1 MLEIFLNTNSISLKN
16 KDLSFF
22 LLILTGLLLRGLY
35 LFEYSHFANFDLAVG
50 ADIGEYF
57 SRSQEIL
64 KGKIFPDSPEIHA
77 PLYSFFLAGVQK
89 IGLGVI
95 AARIIQTLLNFFS
108 WIVLFFLLRKAAVP
122 EKISF
127 IFLGGAM
134 CLAPLIFHPA
144 ELISESLLLPLL
156 TAVFIFFY
164 LEEAKN
170 HGVYKFSAFPAG
182 IFAALALLTHGMI
195 SGFLVLQ
202 TLFLLF
208 KKKWLS
214 ALLFSGGILLVA
226 VPFIAA
232 KSCHYGR
239 FTGLQANTGFNIFL
253 GNNPKANGKCYIR
266 PGNTWRK
273 MHFRADRIARERQIS
288 TDRYWL
294 KQAADFW
301 LKKPWKALSLYGKK
315 LKLIFSGND
324 YIAGADGG
332 FLFCRTGTIHL
343 LRFLTFPVF
352 CLIPFGV
359 WQLYRK
365 KIFFW
370 SAPIILGLS
379 LVLMQLFTVTSGRY
393 RLLMF
398 PGAVYLAAAGAVF
411 FPWKKWWIAAAAV
424 FWLSVWETYGFVS
437 KDKPEAAALIGQAH
451 FIKGNFDHA
460 EELLHYAGKRLADSS
475 RIENMLGNIAE
486 RRKDFVRAREF
497 YEKVVRKEPFMPEGW
512 MNLAN
517 VTPEPEKAEFYFRQA
532 FKASAPSPGADLLFN
547 YARFLYAAKRRGDA
561 EKYLAMTLKNDPAH
575 VMALNL
581 SGIIAAEKGR
591 FAEASKLFLQAAQ
604 LKPEEAGFW
613 KNTAVTARLSKNLPL
628 ERMASQKYRDLI
640 RKSVFIKK

>member
-35 LFEYSHFANFDLAVG
+35 LFEYSHFANFDLAIG

-64 KGKIFPDSPEIHA
+64 KGKFFPDSPEIHA

-89 IGLGVI
+89 TGLGVVAI
-95 AARIIQTLLNFFS
+95 RIIQTLLNFFS
-108 WIVLFFLLRKAAVP
+108 WIVLFFLLRKAAVS

-127 IFLGGAM
+127 IFLVFAM

-156 TAVFIFFY
+156 TVVFMFFY
-164 LEEAKN
+164 LEEAQN
-170 HGVYKFSAFPAG
+170 QGAYKFSAFPAG

-208 KKKWLS
+208 KKKWFS
-214 ALLFSGGILLVA
+214 AILFSCGILLLT
-226 VPFIAA
+226 VPFIAV
-232 KSCHYGR
+232 KSCHYGK
-239 FTGLQANTGFNIFL
+239 FSGVQANTGFNIFL
-253 GNNPKANGKCYIR
+253 GNNPKANGTCYIR

-273 MHFRADRIARERQIS
+273 IHFQADRIARDRQIS

-294 KQAADFW
+294 EQAADFW
-301 LKKPWKALSLYGKK
+301 LETPLKALSLYRKK
-315 LKLIFSGND
+315 LILIFSGND
-324 YIAGADGG
+324 LIAGADGG
-332 FLFCRTGTIHL
+332 FLFCRTGTMNL

-352 CLIPFGV
+352 FLVPFGV

-365 KIFFW
+365 KLFCW
-370 SAPIILGLS
+370 SAPLILCLS
-379 LVLMQLFTVTSGRY
+379 LVLMQLLTVTSGRY

-398 PGAVYLAAAGAVF
+398 PGVIYLAAAGAVF

-424 FWLSVWETYGFVS
+424 FWLSVWKTYSFVAANQ
-437 KDKPEAAALIGQAH
+437 PEAAALLGQAH
-451 FIKGNFDHA
+451 FQKGNFDHA
-460 EELLHYAGKRLADSS
+460 EELLHYAGKRFADSS

-486 RRKDFVRAREF
+486 QRKDLVKAREF
-497 YEKVVRKEPFMPEGW
+497 YTKVVQKEPFMPEGW

-517 VTPEPEKAEFYFRQA
+517 VTPEPEKAGFYFSQA
-532 FKASAPSPGADLLFN
+532 LKASAPSPGADLLFN
-547 YARFLYAAKRRGDA
+547 YAKFLYAVKKRSEA
-561 EKYLAMTLKNDPAH
+561 EKYLAMTLKNAPDH

-581 SGIIAAEKGR
+581 SGVIAAEKGG
-591 FAEASKLFLQAAQ
+591 FAQASKLFLQAAQ
-604 LKPEEAGFW
+604 LKPGEAGFW
-613 KNTAVTARLSKNLPL
+613 KNTAITAKLSENLPL